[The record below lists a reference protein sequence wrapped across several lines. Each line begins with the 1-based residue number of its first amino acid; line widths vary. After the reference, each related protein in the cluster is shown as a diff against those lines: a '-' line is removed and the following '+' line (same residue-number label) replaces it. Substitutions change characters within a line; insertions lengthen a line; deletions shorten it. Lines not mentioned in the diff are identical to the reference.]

1 MGLLDLD
8 NKSLKPVWVDDKT
21 MMEKLI
27 RKSDGEG
34 LLVNKYIYIYMKNSL
49 FLSEFLMLQKYCDS
63 KKEKRVKQRFFYIS

>member
-8 NKSLKPVWVDDKT
+8 NKSQFLKPVWVDDKT

-34 LLVNKYIYIYMKNSL
+34 LLVNKYIYIY
-49 FLSEFLMLQKYCDS
+49 
-63 KKEKRVKQRFFYIS
+63 I